1 MACPRGTGCVHNPHM
16 NDEISLAMDEDGA
29 RPVAVRTRTPRGL
42 GLRWQ
47 IHLIVAALMGLF
59 VAAVIAL
66 QIDATRRSVRE
77 EIVAANR
84 VAGQLLQR
92 VGWIYTNAGP
102 EALVGFLQQLGRV
115 RANDI
120 RLESDDGRSLFVSP
134 PPTYKQ
140 GRDAPA
146 WYTGLVTPPLQ
157 RQVIALP
164 GGRLTVEAEPSRAI
178 LDGWDDFVRLAGAGA
193 TVLVL
198 LNIGVFWLLGRALK
212 PLPTIVSGL
221 SRLEKGDY
229 AARLPALP
237 GRDVGVIG
245 QAVNQLAEAIEAEI
259 QARLRAYEAE
269 RTLEESREFSRR
281 LEAHTEAERRAI
293 ARELHDE
300 FAQSVTAIRTL
311 ARTIHTRLGERD
323 ATATQAAGMI
333 ADEAARL
340 YEAMH
345 GLIPRLAPPA
355 LDDLGLADAL
365 TELADASRSRF
376 NDVGIDLALSGLEQ
390 SRSLPAEPA
399 RAAYRVAQEALTN
412 ALRHSGASRISVRA
426 EADPQ
431 SLRLTIDDNGRGLPE
446 DWARRGHYGLRG
458 LRERVATLEGRLTL
472 GERPEGGGTRV
483 EAWLPLERDWSSRP
497 PGSLARTDDDTA
509 AGRETSR

>member
-1 MACPRGTGCVHNPHM
+1 M
-16 NDEISLAMDEDGA
+16 NDEISLAMDEDEA
-29 RPVAVRTRTPRGL
+29 RPVAVRTRAPRGL

-146 WYTGLVTPPLQ
+146 WYTDLVTPPLQ
-157 RQVIALP
+157 RQVIQLP

-198 LNIGVFWLLGRALK
+198 LNIGVFWLLGRALR
-212 PLPTIVSGL
+212 PLPTIVAGL

-311 ARTIHTRLGERD
+311 ARTIHARLGERD
-323 ATATQAAGMI
+323 ATAAQAAGMI

-412 ALRHSGASRISVRA
+412 ALRHSGASRISLRA

-458 LRERVATLEGRLTL
+458 LRERVAALEGRLTL
-472 GERPEGGGTRV
+472 GERPEGGGTRI
-483 EAWLPLERDWSSRP
+483 EAWLPLERDWSRRP
-497 PGSLARTDDDTA
+497 PGSLAGTNNGTNDGTDDTA

>member
-1 MACPRGTGCVHNPHM
+1 M
-16 NDEISLAMDEDGA
+16 NDEISLAMDEDEA
-29 RPVAVRTRTPRGL
+29 RPVAVRTRAPRGL

-281 LEAHTEAERRAI
+281 LEAHTEA
-293 ARELHDE
+293 
-300 FAQSVTAIRTL
+300 
-311 ARTIHTRLGERD
+311 
-323 ATATQAAGMI
+323 
-333 ADEAARL
+333 
-340 YEAMH
+340 
-345 GLIPRLAPPA
+345 
-355 LDDLGLADAL
+355 
-365 TELADASRSRF
+365 
-376 NDVGIDLALSGLEQ
+376 
-390 SRSLPAEPA
+390 
-399 RAAYRVAQEALTN
+399 
-412 ALRHSGASRISVRA
+412 
-426 EADPQ
+426 
-431 SLRLTIDDNGRGLPE
+431 
-446 DWARRGHYGLRG
+446 
-458 LRERVATLEGRLTL
+458 
-472 GERPEGGGTRV
+472 
-483 EAWLPLERDWSSRP
+483 
-497 PGSLARTDDDTA
+497 
-509 AGRETSR
+509 

>member
-1 MACPRGTGCVHNPHM
+1 MPA
-16 NDEISLAMDEDGA
+16 A
-29 RPVAVRTRTPRGL
+29 RRPARGL
-42 GLRWQ
+42 SLRWQ
-47 IHLIVAALMGLF
+47 IHLIVGALMGLF
-59 VAAVIAL
+59 VAAVVGL
-66 QIDATRRSVRE
+66 QIDATRRSVHE

-84 VAGQLLQR
+84 VAAQLLQR
-92 VGWIYTNAGP
+92 VGWIYTRSGP
-102 EALVGFLQQLGRV
+102 QALVSFLEQLGRV

-120 RLESDDGRSLFVSP
+120 RLEADDGRVLFVSP
-134 PPTYKQ
+134 PATYKS
-140 GRDAPA
+140 GRSAPA
-146 WYTGLVTPPLQ
+146 WYTALVSPPLQ
-157 RQVIALP
+157 RQIIAIE

-178 LDGWDDFVRLAGAGA
+178 LDGWDDFVVLAGFGGA
-193 TVLVL
+193 VLVVV
-198 LNIGVFWLLGRALK
+198 NAAVFWGVGRALR
-212 PLPTIVSGL
+212 PLPTIVAGL

-237 GRDVGVIG
+237 GREAGVIG

-259 QARLRAYEAE
+259 EARLRAYEAE
-269 RTLEESREFSRR
+269 RTLQESREFARR

-311 ARTIHTRLGERD
+311 ARTIHTRLNPRD
-323 ATATQAAGMI
+323 PTGAQAAGMI

-365 TELADASRSRF
+365 TELVDATRSRYS
-376 NDVGIDLALSGLEQ
+376 DVGLDLLLQGMEQ
-390 SRSLPAEPA
+390 SRSLPVEPA

-412 ALRHSGASRISVRA
+412 ALRHSGARHVRVMA
-426 EADPQ
+426 QADPK
-431 SLRLTIDDNGRGLPE
+431 SLRLTVDDDGCGLPD

-458 LRERVATLEGRLTL
+458 LRERIATLDGRMTL
-472 GERPEGGGTRV
+472 QRRPEGGTRV
-483 EAWLPLERDWSSRP
+483 EAWLPLDRALGLDTPEAG
-497 PGSLARTDDDTA
+497 PGKKPGGSPA
-509 AGRETSR
+509 